1 MIQVSMRGVLFLPEA
16 FVLISSEVGQENQVI
31 IDLQA
36 IPEVKESYVVYG
48 VYDVIARV
56 EAESMQ
62 HLKDV
67 VGLRIRQL
75 DTVRTTLTMIIV

>member
-1 MIQVSMRGVLFLPEA
+1 MPEA
-16 FVLISSEVGQENQVI
+16 FVLISSEVGQEDQVI

-48 VYDVIARV
+48 VYDVIAKV

-62 HLKDV
+62 SLKDV

-75 DTVRTTLTMIIV
+75 DTVRTTLTMIVV

>member
-1 MIQVSMRGVLFLPEA
+1 MRRVLTLPEA
-16 FVLISSEVGQENQVI
+16 FVLISSEVGQEDQVI

-36 IPEVKESYVVYG
+36 IPEVKESYVVFG

-56 EAESMQ
+56 EAESM
-62 HLKDV
+62 HSLKDV

>member
-1 MIQVSMRGVLFLPEA
+1 MTQVFMRGVLVLPKAFL
-16 FVLISSEVGQENQVI
+16 LISAEVGQEDQVI
-31 IDLQA
+31 SELQA

-67 VGLRIRQL
+67 VSLRIRQL
-75 DTVRTTLTMIIV
+75 DSVRTTLTMIVV

>member
-1 MIQVSMRGVLFLPEA
+1 MIQVFMRGVLVLPEA
-16 FVLISSEVGQENQVI
+16 FLLISAVVGQEHQVI
-31 IDLQA
+31 SELQSV
-36 IPEVKESYVVYG
+36 PEVKECYMVYG

-67 VGLRIRQL
+67 IGQRIRQL
-75 DTVRTTLTMIIV
+75 DTVRTTLTMIVV

>member
-1 MIQVSMRGVLFLPEA
+1 LPEA
-16 FVLISSEVGQENQVI
+16 FLLISSKVGQEDQVI
-31 IDLQA
+31 IDLQT

-62 HLKDV
+62 SLKDV

-75 DTVRTTLTMIIV
+75 DTVRTTLTMIVV

>member
-1 MIQVSMRGVLFLPEA
+1 MPEA
-16 FVLISSEVGQENQVI
+16 FVFITSEVGQEDQVI

-48 VYDVIARV
+48 LYDVIIKV

-62 HLKDV
+62 RLKDV
-67 VGLRIRQL
+67 VSLRIRQL
-75 DTVRTTLTMIIV
+75 DTVRSTLTMVVV

>member
-1 MIQVSMRGVLFLPEA
+1 MTQVFMRGVLVLPEA
-16 FVLISSEVGQENQVI
+16 FVFITSEIGQEDQVI

-48 VYDVIARV
+48 VYDVIAKV
-56 EAESMQ
+56 EADSL
-62 HLKDV
+62 HRLKDV

-75 DTVRTTLTMIIV
+75 DTIRTTLTMIVV

>member
-1 MIQVSMRGVLFLPEA
+1 MPEA
-16 FVLISSEVGQENQVI
+16 FLLISSKVGQENLLI
-31 IDLQA
+31 FELQA

-48 VYDVIARV
+48 VYDVIARI

-67 VGLRIRQL
+67 VSLRIRQL
-75 DTVRTTLTMIIV
+75 DTVRSTLTMIIV

>member
-1 MIQVSMRGVLFLPEA
+1 MTQVFMRGVLVLPEA
-16 FVLISSEVGQENQVI
+16 FVLISSEVGQEDQVI

-48 VYDVIARV
+48 VYDVIAKV

-62 HLKDV
+62 SLKDV

-75 DTVRTTLTMIIV
+75 DTVRTTLTMIVV

>member
-1 MIQVSMRGVLFLPEA
+1 LPEA
-16 FVLISSEVGQENQVI
+16 FLLISSKVGQEDQVI
-31 IDLQA
+31 TDLQA

-48 VYDVIARV
+48 VYDVIARL

-62 HLKDV
+62 SLKDV

-75 DTVRTTLTMIIV
+75 DTVRTTLTMVVV

>member
-1 MIQVSMRGVLFLPEA
+1 MTQVFMRRVLVLPEA
-16 FVLISSEVGQENQVI
+16 FVLIISEVGQEIQVI
-31 IDLQA
+31 SELQG
-36 IPEVKESYVVYG
+36 IPEVKETYVVYG

-67 VGLRIRQL
+67 VSQRIRQL
-75 DTVRTTLTMIIV
+75 DTVRTTLTMIVV

>member
-1 MIQVSMRGVLFLPEA
+1 LPEA
-16 FVLISSEVGQENQVI
+16 YVLLVSEVGQENQVI
-31 IDLQA
+31 VDLQA
-36 IPEVKESYVVYG
+36 IPEVKASYVVYG

-67 VGLRIRQL
+67 VSLQIRQL
-75 DTVRTTLTMIIV
+75 DSVRTTLTMIIV

>member
-1 MIQVSMRGVLFLPEA
+1 MTQVFMRGVFVLPEA
-16 FVLISSEVGQENQVI
+16 FLLISAEVGQEDQVI

-62 HLKDV
+62 RLKDV
-67 VGLRIRQL
+67 VSLRIRQL
-75 DTVRTTLTMIIV
+75 DTVRTTLTMIVV

>member
-1 MIQVSMRGVLFLPEA
+1 LPEA
-16 FVLISSEVGQENQVI
+16 FLFITSEIGQEDQVI

-56 EAESMQ
+56 ETDSMRA
-62 HLKDV
+62 LF
-67 VGLRIRQL
+67 
-75 DTVRTTLTMIIV
+75 

>member
-1 MIQVSMRGVLFLPEA
+1 LPEA
-16 FVLISSEVGQENQVI
+16 FVFITSEVGQEDQVI
-31 IDLQA
+31 IDLQV

-48 VYDVIARV
+48 LYDVIARV

-62 HLKDV
+62 QLKDV

-75 DTVRTTLTMIIV
+75 DTVRATLTMVVV

>member
-1 MIQVSMRGVLFLPEA
+1 MTRAFMRGALALPEA
-16 FVLISSEVGQENQVI
+16 FVLISSKVGQEDQVI

-62 HLKDV
+62 HLKEV

-75 DTVRTTLTMIIV
+75 DTVRTTLTMVIV

>member
-1 MIQVSMRGVLFLPEA
+1 MIT
-16 FVLISSEVGQENQVI
+16 
-31 IDLQA
+31 DLQA

-62 HLKDV
+62 RLKDV
-67 VGLRIRQL
+67 VSLRIRQL
-75 DTVRTTLTMIIV
+75 DTVRSTLSMVVV

>member
-1 MIQVSMRGVLFLPEA
+1 MIQVSMRGVLVLPEA
-16 FVLISSEVGQENQVI
+16 FLLISSKVGQENLLI
-31 IDLQA
+31 FELQA

-75 DTVRTTLTMIIV
+75 DSVRTTLTMVVV

>member
-1 MIQVSMRGVLFLPEA
+1 MRGVLVLPEA
-16 FVLISSEVGQENQVI
+16 IVLISSEVGQEDQVI

-36 IPEVKESYVVYG
+36 IPEVKESYVVFG

-62 HLKDV
+62 QLKDV

-75 DTVRTTLTMIIV
+75 GTVRTTLTMIVI

>member
-1 MIQVSMRGVLFLPEA
+1 MPEA
-16 FVLISSEVGQENQVI
+16 FVFITSEVGQEDQVI

-48 VYDVIARV
+48 LYDVIARV

-62 HLKDV
+62 QLKDV

-75 DTVRTTLTMIIV
+75 DTVRATLTMVVV

>member
-1 MIQVSMRGVLFLPEA
+1 MTQVFMRGVLVLPEA
-16 FVLISSEVGQENQVI
+16 FVLISSEVGQEDQVI

-62 HLKDV
+62 SLKDV

-75 DTVRTTLTMIIV
+75 DTIRTTLTMIVV

>member
-1 MIQVSMRGVLFLPEA
+1 MRGNLVLPEA
-16 FVLISSEVGQENQVI
+16 FVLITSEVGQEEQVI

-62 HLKDV
+62 SLKDV
-67 VGLRIRQL
+67 VGSRIRQL

>member
-1 MIQVSMRGVLFLPEA
+1 MRGGLVLPEA
-16 FVLISSEVGQENQVI
+16 FVLISSEVGQEDQVI

-62 HLKDV
+62 RLKDV

-75 DTVRTTLTMIIV
+75 DTIRTTLTMIVI

>member
-1 MIQVSMRGVLFLPEA
+1 MPEA
-16 FVLISSEVGQENQVI
+16 FVLISSEVGQEDQVI

-48 VYDVIARV
+48 VYDVIAKV

-62 HLKDV
+62 QLKDV

>member
-1 MIQVSMRGVLFLPEA
+1 MRGVLVLPEA
-16 FVLISSEVGQENQVI
+16 FLLISAVVGQEDQVI

-48 VYDVIARV
+48 VYDVVARV
-56 EAESMQ
+56 EADSLQ

-67 VGLRIRQL
+67 VSLRIRQL
-75 DTVRTTLTMIIV
+75 DSVRTTLTMIVV